1 MFAGTMPEGA
11 ELSPTLERLVAAHA
25 EAVRGI
31 ARRRGLDEGEVEEI
45 LQDVRIRL
53 WRALTPDAMATAN
66 ATYVHRCALSA
77 VVDHVR
83 RRRTGRTDSL
93 DEMPERY
100 AAAATTDETLGEKD
114 LSRRVSLALSEMNG
128 SRRPVVRMYLAGYA
142 QAEIQATMGW
152 TEAKTRNLLY
162 RGLTEL
168 RMALGRLGV
177 GPEESM

>member
-1 MFAGTMPEGA
+1 M
-11 ELSPTLERLVAAHA
+11 AAHA
-25 EAVRGI
+25 ETVRGI
-31 ARRRGLDEGEVEEI
+31 ARRRGLDAGEVEEI

-53 WRALTPDAMATAN
+53 WRALKPDAMAAAN

-83 RRRTGRTDSL
+83 RRRSRRTDSL
-93 DEMPERY
+93 DAMPERFL
-100 AAAATTDETLGEKD
+100 ASTTTDETLEGKE
-114 LSRRVSLALSEMNG
+114 LVRRVSLALAEMNG
-128 SRRPVVRMYLAGYA
+128 SRRPAVRMYLAGYA

-168 RMALGRLGV
+168 RTALGRLGV
-177 GPEESM
+177 GPETST